1 MPTKQ
6 AAMNAMSAMRNEMT
20 EHTKFPAMH
29 SHLRVVELTS
39 LGLQAL
45 FAMYLYHY
53 VTRLE
58 RIGCECSA
66 DQTRTYIQWYSLALF
81 AVVVIKLALMLSG
94 SEAAYTA
101 FSTIMGPI
109 LMIATVIYVIYV
121 IKYINRL
128 KREKC
133 ACSATVSRTVIY
145 VYAIIQAIMCAFLAL
160 TLLSI
165 IIVMF
170 MGTSQTRRQS

>member
-1 MPTKQ
+1 
-6 AAMNAMSAMRNEMT
+6 MNALSAIRNEMT
-20 EHTKFPAMH
+20 EHSKFPAMH

-66 DQTRTYIQWYSLALF
+66 DRTRTYIQWYSLALF
-81 AVVVIKLALMLSG
+81 GVVVVKLALMLSG

-109 LMIATVIYVIYV
+109 LLIASVIYVIYV
-121 IKYINRL
+121 IRYINRL

-145 VYAIIQAIMCAFLAL
+145 VYAIIQAVMCAFLAL

-165 IIVMF
+165 IIVLF
-170 MGTSQTRRQS
+170 MGTSKTRRDS